1 MKKLTVI
8 FVLLVLL
15 LVVPAG
21 VTHAAPTF
29 DRIISAGE
37 IVHEDLVIWGG
48 SLIVEEDATVDGDVS
63 VFGGTAVLD
72 GHVEGDVVIFGG
84 TASLSG
90 TVDGD
95 LVLFGGTLTSGMSA
109 DVDGDCLLIGGTLGD
124 DSADSINCS
133 AVGEIPTFAIPSIA
147 QAVPAPDEPERPSAP
162 SAPRVSGDRSFFGTV
177 SAAAG
182 QSLLFGIL
190 ALAAAVILPNHLQ
203 QVSRTLKDKPAASG
217 AVGFL
222 TLIAS
227 VSAIVL
233 LSILSAILML
243 VCIGFL
249 GIPVVIALSVALG
262 AALLLG
268 WIAAGAWLGE
278 RLAGWLKLQNRSLT
292 VTAALGTAVLTLA
305 AALLSAFPFLLGG
318 WLWSLLASLIAC
330 AGLGAVALTRFGTRP
345 YPVDGQEFENDK
357 VAAMVEMLPDDEE
370 EMPQKPAAE

>member
-1 MKKLTVI
+1 MKKLTTV

-29 DRIISAGE
+29 DRIIAAGE
-37 IVHEDLVIWGG
+37 TVHEDLVIWGG

-90 TVDGD
+90 TVDGN
-95 LVLFGGTLTSGMSA
+95 LVLFGGTLTAGTSA
-109 DVDGDCLLIGGTLGD
+109 DVDGDCLLIGGTLGG

-133 AVGEIPTFAIPSIA
+133 AVGEIPAFAIPSFA
-147 QAVPAPDEPERPSAP
+147 QAVTAPDAPERPSAP
-162 SAPRVSGDRSFFGTV
+162 RVFGGRSFFGTV

-190 ALAAAVILPNHLQ
+190 ALAAAVILPNHLG
-203 QVSRTLKDKPAASG
+203 QVSKTLKDKPAASG

-233 LSILSAILML
+233 LSFLSAILML

-268 WIAAGAWLGE
+268 WIAAGAWLGG
-278 RLAGWLKLQNRSLT
+278 RLASWLKLQNQSLM
-292 VTAALGTAVLTLA
+292 VTTALGTAVLTLV

-318 WLWSLLASLIAC
+318 WLWSLLAFLVAC
-330 AGLGAVALTRFGTRP
+330 AGLGAVALTRFGSRP
-345 YPVDGQEFENDK
+345 YPVNGQAEGDK
-357 VAAMVEMLPDDEE
+357 VAAMVEMLPDDGE
-370 EMPQKPAAE
+370 EMPQKPAAD